1 MSDWIASLKEKG
13 ILVSISVFALVLLLV
28 GLLFQ
33 NRVGELLT
41 GYTGHQTRRQAE
53 ALASQASEKL
63 MTELENLAYIAARIE
78 SDPQEIGRFM
88 PAIVNDAGVRHG
100 LLSLDGRAL
109 YGDTLSPRMYNGIQT
124 AFRGKSA
131 ITFVHN
137 QGLLFT
143 CPVFHAR
150 NIKYVL
156 YRFYPMESIERRF
169 SISCY
174 DDLGKVMVVTR
185 DGDVVV
191 PFTNTSPDDEAFFL
205 NAIIQ
210 ESYQNMHREME
221 VSVAAAGAFKTEKGE
236 MILFEAEIPGTDYL
250 VAGFVPKLKASE
262 GIGDITNLVVYVFSL
277 LMLLVAIGTWY
288 LLQVRVQIQESE
300 ELRRAKEVAEE
311 ASRAK
316 SDFLSNMSHEIR
328 TPINAILGMNEG
340 ILREC
345 EDEGILAYAENVKA
359 AGGTLLGLVNDVL
372 DFSKIEAGK
381 IEILPVDYD
390 LSSVLNDLVNII
402 QLRAAEKGLDFV
414 LDFDKKT
421 PKMLR
426 GDEVRVKQVITNILT
441 NAVKYTEKGTV
452 TFSVGFDRDQNDPD
466 GVILHVAVRDTGIGI
481 KPEDM
486 GKLFSKFER
495 IEETRNRHVEGT
507 GLGMAITK
515 NLLGQMGSEL
525 QVDSTYGVGSVF
537 FFDLKQKVVAWE
549 PLGDYESSFRAAL
562 KKRTKYKERFTAPEA
577 LLLVADDNPMNLM
590 VFKSL
595 LKPTRVQIDTANDG
609 IEGLRLAAEKKYDV
623 IFLDHMMP
631 EKDGIETLHELRA
644 REKDPNR
651 ETPTVC
657 LTANAISG
665 AREQYLAA
673 GFDDYL
679 TKPIDP
685 ARLEEM
691 LMQYLP
697 PEKLREAAADAPAEE
712 EAPAPAADVDGIDA
726 AAGMANCGGADTF
739 RSALELFYRSVGA
752 KADEIE
758 GFWHGGDLKN
768 YTVKVH
774 ALKSSART
782 IGAMELSERAKA
794 MEDAGNAGD
803 AAAIDEKT
811 PELLALYRSY
821 LEKLEPLFDGGED
834 ESLPPVDADAL
845 AEAYAALAEC
855 AEMMDY
861 DMAEMALDSLKGY
874 RLPPEDAK
882 RMDEIRA
889 AAVDLDW
896 ERVAALA
903 AR

>member
-1 MSDWIASLKEKG
+1 
-13 ILVSISVFALVLLLV
+13 
-28 GLLFQ
+28 
-33 NRVGELLT
+33 
-41 GYTGHQTRRQAE
+41 
-53 ALASQASEKL
+53 
-63 MTELENLAYIAARIE
+63 
-78 SDPQEIGRFM
+78 
-88 PAIVNDAGVRHG
+88 
-100 LLSLDGRAL
+100 
-109 YGDTLSPRMYNGIQT
+109 
-124 AFRGKSA
+124 
-131 ITFVHN
+131 
-137 QGLLFT
+137 
-143 CPVFHAR
+143 
-150 NIKYVL
+150 
-156 YRFYPMESIERRF
+156 
-169 SISCY
+169 
-174 DDLGKVMVVTR
+174 
-185 DGDVVV
+185 
-191 PFTNTSPDDEAFFL
+191 
-205 NAIIQ
+205 
-210 ESYQNMHREME
+210 
-221 VSVAAAGAFKTEKGE
+221 

-345 EDEGILAYAENVKA
+345 EDEGILAYAETVKA

-452 TFSVGFDRDQNDPD
+452 TFSVGFDRDGNDPD

-562 KKRTKYKERFTAPEA
+562 KKRTKYKEKFTAPEA
-577 LLLVADDNPMNLM
+577 LILVADDNPMNLM

-609 IEGLRLAAEKKYDV
+609 DEGLLLIA
-623 IFLDHMMP
+623 
-631 EKDGIETLHELRA
+631 
-644 REKDPNR
+644 NR
-651 ETPTVC
+651 
-657 LTANAISG
+657 N
-665 AREQYLAA
+665 
-673 GFDDYL
+673 
-679 TKPIDP
+679 
-685 ARLEEM
+685 
-691 LMQYLP
+691 
-697 PEKLREAAADAPAEE
+697 E
-712 EAPAPAADVDGIDA
+712 EAICYNLPQ
-726 AAGMANCGGADTF
+726 
-739 RSALELFYRSVGA
+739 
-752 KADEIE
+752 K
-758 GFWHGGDLKN
+758 WQ
-768 YTVKVH
+768 
-774 ALKSSART
+774 
-782 IGAMELSERAKA
+782 
-794 MEDAGNAGD
+794 NAY
-803 AAAIDEKT
+803 
-811 PELLALYRSY
+811 ELLY
-821 LEKLEPLFDGGED
+821 EKNISDSVYIEPM
-834 ESLPPVDADAL
+834 S
-845 AEAYAALAEC
+845 
-855 AEMMDY
+855 
-861 DMAEMALDSLKGY
+861 
-874 RLPPEDAK
+874 
-882 RMDEIRA
+882 
-889 AAVDLDW
+889 AVILQKDF
-896 ERVAALA
+896 
-903 AR
+903 

>member
-191 PFTNTSPDDEAFFL
+191 PFTNTSPEDEAFFL

-402 QLRAAEKGLDFV
+402 QVNIIQLRAAEKGLDFV

-452 TFSVGFDRDQNDPD
+452 TFSVGFDRDGNDPD

-562 KKRTKYKERFTAPEA
+562 KKRTKYKEKFTAPEA

-623 IFLDHMMP
+623 IAKPVDSGKLEGILLSFLP
-631 EKDGIETLHELRA
+631 KEKVMEAGA
-644 REKDPNR
+644 
-651 ETPTVC
+651 ETPD
-657 LTANAISG
+657 SG
-665 AREQYLAA
+665 EAKPAEPAEIPSVLAPLE
-673 GFDDYL
+673 GQDW
-679 TKPIDP
+679 IDFSLG
-685 ARLEEM
+685 LENSGSEEA
-691 LMQYLP
+691 YLP
-697 PEKLREAAADAPAEE
+697 LLKIFYET
-712 EAPAPAADVDGIDA
+712 ID
-726 AAGMANCGGADTF
+726 
-739 RSALELFYRSVGA
+739 
-752 KADEIE
+752 
-758 GFWHGGDLKN
+758 
-768 YTVKVH
+768 
-774 ALKSSART
+774 
-782 IGAMELSERAKA
+782 ERA
-794 MEDAGNAGD
+794 D
-803 AAAIDEKT
+803 
-811 PELLALYRSY
+811 
-821 LEKLEPLFDGGED
+821 
-834 ESLPPVDADAL
+834 
-845 AEAYAALAEC
+845 
-855 AEMMDY
+855 
-861 DMAEMALDSLKGY
+861 
-874 RLPPEDAK
+874 
-882 RMDEIRA
+882 
-889 AAVDLDW
+889 
-896 ERVAALA
+896 
-903 AR
+903 